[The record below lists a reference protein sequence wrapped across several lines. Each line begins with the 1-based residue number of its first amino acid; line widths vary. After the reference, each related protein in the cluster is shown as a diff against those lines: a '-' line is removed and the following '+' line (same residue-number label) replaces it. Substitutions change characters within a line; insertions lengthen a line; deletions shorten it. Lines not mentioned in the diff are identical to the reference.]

1 MTPLGGCVSSCADRD
16 EAEIVSRRDIFYPGS
31 AIIVSWTYDGRIQAT
46 HPRGYSPR
54 TSRASSAPKRILYVE
69 ANDDGTVGGSYQA
82 LYDLIRRLDRHRYHP
97 VALFYQD
104 NAVAQRLR
112 RAGEEVYVFEHQR
125 LREKAI
131 HASERRAAK
140 LVEIFAAVLRRFRF
154 IREQNIDLVHLNN
167 SPHIANDDW
176 LPAARLNRI
185 PCIATS
191 MGGARLVRPG
201 PVHRWLARRIDYV
214 VAISKYV
221 ADAML
226 RTGIPADRLDTVYLG
241 VDIEGFRSRVS
252 RDPRDVRREIG
263 VAPDKVLVVM
273 VGNVRWWKGQHV
285 VLSAAQLMSAEH
297 RRLLHIVFVGAC
309 GTQDAAYKRELDKAI
324 ETSGLADSV
333 SFLGARSDVPDLLN
347 AADIALHA
355 SVIPEPFGLVVLEA
369 MALGKAVVAANKGGP
384 AEYLPP
390 GIGVTYDVEKPWEL
404 SEILRDLA
412 TDAGKRRAL
421 GERAYEHVTH
431 YSIERNVE
439 GVHRVYERIFAGR

>member
-1 MTPLGGCVSSCADRD
+1 MSPAD
-16 EAEIVSRRDIFYPGS
+16 
-31 AIIVSWTYDGRIQAT
+31 DGRDRAT
-46 HPRGYSPR
+46 DTSGSIPPTSPVDPP
-54 TSRASSAPKRILYVE
+54 PKRILYVE

-82 LYDLIRRLDRHRYHP
+82 LYDLIRRLDRRRYQP
-97 VALFYQD
+97 VALFYQH
-104 NAVAQRLR
+104 NPIAQRLL
-112 RAGEEVYVFEHQR
+112 RAGEEVHIFERQR
-125 LREKAI
+125 LREKTI
-131 HASERRAAK
+131 HASGRRGAK
-140 LVEIFAAVLRRFRF
+140 VVEVFAAVWRRVRF
-154 IREQNIDLVHLNN
+154 IREQNVDLVHLNN

-201 PVHRWLARRIDYV
+201 PVHRWLSRRIDYV
-214 VAISKYV
+214 IAISQYV

-241 VDIEGFRSRVS
+241 VDIEGFRARVR

-263 VAPDKVLVVM
+263 VAPDKILVVM

-309 GTQDAAYKRELDKAI
+309 GSQDAAYKRQLDNAV
-324 ETSGLADSV
+324 ESSGLTGLV
-333 SFLGARSDVPDLLN
+333 SFLGARDDVPDLLN
-347 AADIALHA
+347 AADIAVHA
-355 SVIPEPFGLVVLEA
+355 SIIPEPFGLVVLEA

-384 AEYLPP
+384 AEYLTP
-390 GIGVTYDVEKPWEL
+390 GVGITYDVEKPKDL

-412 TDAGKRRAL
+412 TDAGKRKAL
-421 GERAYEHVTH
+421 GERAYAHVTR
-431 YSIERNVE
+431 YAVERNVE
-439 GVHRVYERIFAGR
+439 GVQRVYERIFAGQRRRNPARGIHPAGGPG